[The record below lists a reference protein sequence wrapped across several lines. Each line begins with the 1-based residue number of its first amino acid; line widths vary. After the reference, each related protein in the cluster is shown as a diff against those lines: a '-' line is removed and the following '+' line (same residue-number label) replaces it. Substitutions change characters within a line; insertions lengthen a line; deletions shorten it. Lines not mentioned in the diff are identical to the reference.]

1 MTSYKEKL
9 KQKLIEFQRNIANQ
23 KLLIAQTKDEFQEK
37 ELAHYLSLFELL
49 DAFEN
54 INNTIEEKKDS
65 FDKTAKMLGRNIR
78 SIHRKLLRL
87 VEASGIVQIEF
98 QENKAVMK
106 LCKIIETRQ
115 EPDIENETI
124 LNIIKHG
131 YMDKETKKIIR
142 KAEVITV
149 LNE

>member
-78 SIHRKLLRL
+78 SIHRKLLRSMNRNFNIKGSQKINCIYCIL
-87 VEASGIVQIEF
+87 R
-98 QENKAVMK
+98 AVNWFT
-106 LCKIIETRQ
+106 L
-115 EPDIENETI
+115 
-124 LNIIKHG
+124 
-131 YMDKETKKIIR
+131 
-142 KAEVITV
+142 
-149 LNE
+149 